1 MKKRWIYPPAID
13 DQIVNSL
20 SKSINVNWSLAT
32 ILLQRGVNDFDQAKT
47 FFRPI
52 LNDLHDPFLMTDMAK
67 AVERINDAV
76 FKKEKILV
84 YGDYDVD
91 GTTSVALTYGF
102 LKNHGHTD
110 ISYYVPDRYDEGYG
124 ISEKGIRWASEHNF
138 QLVIALDCGI
148 KAFKNAKLAKKLD
161 IDLIICDH
169 HLPGEELPE
178 AYAILDP
185 KRNDCSYPF
194 DGLSGCGVGFKLLQ
208 AFCQQN
214 TIDQN
219 ELYEYLDLVAV
230 SIASDL
236 VPITN
241 ENRVLAH
248 FGLKK
253 LSRKPSIGLA
263 ALKEVSGLKSK
274 EVDIQGVVFG
284 IGPRINAAGRI
295 DHAKSAVQ
303 LLVVDNEIEAKALAS
318 QINTKNTKRKDFD
331 KEITQEALV
340 SIESQIDTNKR
351 STVLFN
357 KDWHKGVIGIV
368 ASRCIENYYRPTI
381 ILTESNGKATGSARS
396 VEGFDIYEAIA
407 SCSDLLEQYGGHR
420 FAAGLTMN
428 LKDIHSFQEKFEETV
443 RSTISEESLFPKIKI
458 DIELPLEAINFRF
471 YKILEQMGPFGPGN
485 YEPLFSS
492 SDLVIVGE
500 PRIMKEL
507 HMKFHVRQKNGKQSY
522 EVLAFNLAS
531 YKDQLVKADG
541 FSLAYHLQHTTYRG
555 EKSLQLNVK
564 DIRLE

>member
-1 MKKRWIYPPAID
+1 MKKRWIYPPPVDSETIT
-13 DQIVNSL
+13 SL
-20 SKSINVNWSLAT
+20 SHSINVNRSLAA
-32 ILLQRGVNDFDQAKT
+32 ILVQRGVNNFDQAKT
-47 FFRPI
+47 FFRPS
-52 LNDLHDPFLMTDMAK
+52 LNDLHDPFLMADMAK
-67 AVERINDAV
+67 AVERINDAS

-110 ISYYVPDRYDEGYG
+110 IAYYIPDRYEEGYG
-124 ISEKGIRWASEHNF
+124 ISEKGIRRASEQNF
-138 QLVIALDCGI
+138 NLVIALDCGI
-148 KAFKNAKLAKKLD
+148 KAYKNAKLAKALGL
-161 IDLIICDH
+161 DLIICDH
-169 HLPGEELPE
+169 HLPAEQLPD
-178 AYAILDP
+178 AYCILDP
-185 KRNDCSYPF
+185 KRKDCNYPF

-214 TIDQN
+214 AIAQN

-241 ENRVLAH
+241 ENRVLAY

-253 LSRKPSIGLA
+253 LGEKPSIGLA
-263 ALKEVSGLKSK
+263 ALKEISGLKSK
-274 EVDIQGVVFG
+274 EVDIQDVVFG

-295 DHAKSAVQ
+295 GHAKSAVQ
-303 LLVVDNEIEAKALAS
+303 LLVVDNAIEAKALAG
-318 QINTKNTKRKDFD
+318 QINTENTKRKDFD

-340 SIESQIDTNKR
+340 SIGGQIDPSKR
-351 STVLFN
+351 STVLYN

-407 SCSDLLEQYGGHR
+407 SCSDLLEQYGGHQ
-420 FAAGLTMN
+420 FAAGLTME
-428 LKDIHSFQEKFEETV
+428 LKDIQPFQEKFEQTV
-443 RSTISEESLFPKIKI
+443 RSTISEDSLYPKITT
-458 DIELPLEAINFRF
+458 DLELPLEAINFRF
-471 YKILEQMGPFGPGN
+471 YKVLEQIGPFGPGN
-485 YEPLFSS
+485 SEPLFSS
-492 SDLVIVGE
+492 SGLVIVGE
-500 PRIMKEL
+500 PRIMKEV
-507 HMKFHVRQKNGKQSY
+507 HMKFHVRQKNRKESY
-522 EVLAFNLAS
+522 EVVAFNLAS
-531 YKDQLVKADG
+531 YKDQLTKADH
-541 FSLAYHLQHTTYRG
+541 FSLAYHIQHTTYMG

-564 DIRLE
+564 DIHFE